1 MKNKQ
6 FTTRLTA
13 LVLAVML
20 AAIGM
25 TGCGDTTPT
34 EAPTEDTSYLQ
45 AYEEYVDSVLDANYH
60 AEYDAYMTITGAN
73 KENASNAHEVHV
85 VNLVL
90 QLADW
95 YDIKLDKLPEEIGN
109 ELTEICR
116 EIYMKVDY
124 RISGSEKSGDSVVV
138 LAEIKP
144 MDYLTAASEAAG
156 QYTKDF
162 NDRAKA
168 GEFERM
174 TESEYENE
182 YAKGLLEVLEDSVD
196 DVVFGAAKT
205 YRIKIQYDTNTGVSY
220 IGEDDLAAIDQM
232 IFAQ

>member
-1 MKNKQ
+1 
-6 FTTRLTA
+6 
-13 LVLAVML
+13 
-20 AAIGM
+20 
-25 TGCGDTTPT
+25 
-34 EAPTEDTSYLQ
+34 
-45 AYEEYVDSVLDANYH
+45 
-60 AEYDAYMTITGAN
+60 
-73 KENASNAHEVHV
+73 V

-95 YDIKLDKLPEEIGN
+95 YDIKLDKLPPEIGN
-109 ELTEICR
+109 DLTEICR
-116 EIYMKVDY
+116 KIYMKVDY
-124 RISGSEKSGDSVVV
+124 HVSGSEKSGDSVVV
-138 LAEIKP
+138 LVEIKP

-156 QYTKDF
+156 KYTKDF

-182 YAKGLLEVLEDSVD
+182 YAKGLLKVLDDSVD
-196 DVVFGAAKT
+196 DVVYGAAKT
-205 YRIKIQYDTNTGVSY
+205 YRIEIQYDTNTGVSY